1 MEHIYRQFALD
12 GLPISCARY
21 GSGHINETY
30 LLVTSRPHLYILQKI
45 NSYVF
50 HNAAGLMD
58 NIIAV
63 TGALRRQD
71 SDPRH
76 VLTLVPT
83 LDGRPYLTAGEGET
97 WRLYE
102 FVTDSLCLDKPESV
116 DDLKQSGVA
125 FGMFQNQLADFPAR
139 TLTETIP
146 HFHDT
151 PARYEQLKQAM
162 RENRAGRL
170 NEVRAELDF
179 YLAREQEAAALMD
192 LCRAGK
198 LPLRVTHNDT
208 KLNNVMLDRFT
219 RAPLCVIDLDTV
231 MPGLAAND
239 FGDSIRFGASTAAE
253 DEKDDSV
260 LVMATNAQFPP
271 YEYIDDDGNYAGID
285 VDIMTEVAKKLGRT
299 LKVEDMEFDSIIPA
313 VTSGKADVG
322 AAGMTVDPEREK
334 SVDFSVSYAT
344 GRQVIIVKNDSDIT
358 GPDDLEGKTVGVQS
372 GTTGDIYV
380 SDDGKAKV
388 EKYKSGFEAVQSLLQ
403 GKVDAVVIDNEPA
416 KVFVSENEG
425 IKILDT
431 DYVLEE
437 YALCVAK
444 GNTELLDQI
453 NTAIEEMIADGTI
466 DTILAKYINAEN

>member
-125 FGMFQNQLADFPAR
+125 FGMFQNQLADFPAH

-151 PARYEQLKQAM
+151 PARFEQLKQAM
-162 RENRAGRL
+162 QENRAGRL
-170 NEVRAELDF
+170 DEVRAELDF

-239 FGDSIRFGASTAAE
+239 FGDSIRFGANHSAE
-253 DEKDDSV
+253 DERDLTKVNFDLELFDV
-260 LVMATNAQFPP
+260 YAAGFLEGAGGALTETELDYLPWGAKLMTLECGIRFLTDYLEGDHYFRIHREGQNLDRCRTQFKLVS
-271 YEYIDDDGNYAGID
+271 
-285 VDIMTEVAKKLGRT
+285 
-299 LKVEDMEFDSIIPA
+299 DME
-313 VTSGKADVG
+313 
-322 AAGMTVDPEREK
+322 AAW
-334 SVDFSVSYAT
+334 
-344 GRQVIIVKNDSDIT
+344 
-358 GPDDLEGKTVGVQS
+358 DDMK
-372 GTTGDIYV
+372 
-380 SDDGKAKV
+380 
-388 EKYKSGFEAVQSLLQ
+388 
-403 GKVDAVVIDNEPA
+403 AVVD
-416 KVFVSENEG
+416 
-425 IKILDT
+425 
-431 DYVLEE
+431 
-437 YALCVAK
+437 
-444 GNTELLDQI
+444 
-453 NTAIEEMIADGTI
+453 
-466 DTILAKYINAEN
+466 KYR

>member
-83 LDGRPYLTAGEGET
+83 LDGRPYLPVGENET

-125 FGMFQNQLADFPAR
+125 FGMFQNQLADFPAH

-253 DEKDDSV
+253 DEKDLSRV
-260 LVMATNAQFPP
+260 TMSLELFETYTEGFLSACGARLTQA
-271 YEYIDDDGNYAGID
+271 EIDTLPMGTKL
-285 VDIMTEVAKKLGRT
+285 MTLECGSRFL
-299 LKVEDMEFDSIIPA
+299 
-313 VTSGKADVG
+313 AD
-322 AAGMTVDPEREK
+322 
-334 SVDFSVSYAT
+334 YL
-344 GRQVIIVKNDSDIT
+344 N
-358 GPDDLEGKTVGVQS
+358 
-372 GTTGDIYV
+372 GDIYFHV
-380 SDDGKAKV
+380 SREGHNLDRARTQMKLVADMEAKWDRMNDIVQKAAQKV
-388 EKYKSGFEAVQSLLQ
+388 R
-403 GKVDAVVIDNEPA
+403 
-416 KVFVSENEG
+416 
-425 IKILDT
+425 
-431 DYVLEE
+431 
-437 YALCVAK
+437 
-444 GNTELLDQI
+444 
-453 NTAIEEMIADGTI
+453 
-466 DTILAKYINAEN
+466 

>member
-1 MEHIYRQFALD
+1 MESIYRQFVLD

-50 HNAAGLMD
+50 HNASGLMD

-63 TGALRRQD
+63 TDALRRQD
-71 SDPRH
+71 PDPRH

-83 LDGRPYLTAGEGET
+83 LDGKPYLTAGEGEY

-125 FGMFQNQLADFPAR
+125 FGMFQNQLADFPAH

-151 PARYEQLKQAM
+151 PARYEQLKQAVQ
-162 RENRAGRL
+162 ENRAGRVDQ
-170 NEVRAELDF
+170 VRAELDF

-192 LCRAGK
+192 LCHAGK

-253 DEKDDSV
+253 DEKDLSRV
-260 LVMATNAQFPP
+260 TMSLELFETYVEGFLSACGARLTR
-271 YEYIDDDGNYAGID
+271 
-285 VDIMTEVAKKLGRT
+285 TE
-299 LKVEDMEFDSIIPA
+299 
-313 VTSGKADVG
+313 
-322 AAGMTVDPEREK
+322 
-334 SVDFSVSYAT
+334 
-344 GRQVIIVKNDSDIT
+344 
-358 GPDDLEGKTVGVQS
+358 
-372 GTTGDIYV
+372 
-380 SDDGKAKV
+380 
-388 EKYKSGFEAVQSLLQ
+388 
-403 GKVDAVVIDNEPA
+403 
-416 KVFVSENEG
+416 
-425 IKILDT
+425 
-431 DYVLEE
+431 
-437 YALCVAK
+437 
-444 GNTELLDQI
+444 
-453 NTAIEEMIADGTI
+453 I
-466 DTILAKYINAEN
+466 DTLSLGAKLMTLEFGMRFLADHLSGDRYFHIRREGHNLDRARTQFRLVECMEKNWDAMVEIIKDA

>member
-1 MEHIYRQFALD
+1 MRQMKKWLAL
-12 GLPISCARY
+12 
-21 GSGHINETY
+21 
-30 LLVTSRPHLYILQKI
+30 LLV
-45 NSYVF
+45 
-50 HNAAGLMD
+50 
-58 NIIAV
+58 
-63 TGALRRQD
+63 
-71 SDPRH
+71 
-76 VLTLVPT
+76 
-83 LDGRPYLTAGEGET
+83 
-97 WRLYE
+97 
-102 FVTDSLCLDKPESV
+102 
-116 DDLKQSGVA
+116 
-125 FGMFQNQLADFPAR
+125 
-139 TLTETIP
+139 
-146 HFHDT
+146 
-151 PARYEQLKQAM
+151 
-162 RENRAGRL
+162 
-170 NEVRAELDF
+170 
-179 YLAREQEAAALMD
+179 AALSICM
-192 LCRAGK
+192 
-198 LPLRVTHNDT
+198 
-208 KLNNVMLDRFT
+208 
-219 RAPLCVIDLDTV
+219 
-231 MPGLAAND
+231 LAACS
-239 FGDSIRFGASTAAE
+239 GDGDTADETTAATDDAQTTAAE

-322 AAGMTVDPEREK
+322 AAGMTVDPEREE

-380 SDDGKAKV
+380 SDDGKATV

>member
-83 LDGRPYLTAGEGET
+83 LDGRPYLTVGEDET

-125 FGMFQNQLADFPAR
+125 FGMFQNQLADFPAH

-170 NEVRAELDF
+170 DEVRAELDF

-192 LCRAGK
+192 L
-198 LPLRVTHNDT
+198 
-208 KLNNVMLDRFT
+208 
-219 RAPLCVIDLDTV
+219 
-231 MPGLAAND
+231 
-239 FGDSIRFGASTAAE
+239 
-253 DEKDDSV
+253 
-260 LVMATNAQFPP
+260 
-271 YEYIDDDGNYAGID
+271 
-285 VDIMTEVAKKLGRT
+285 
-299 LKVEDMEFDSIIPA
+299 
-313 VTSGKADVG
+313 
-322 AAGMTVDPEREK
+322 
-334 SVDFSVSYAT
+334 
-344 GRQVIIVKNDSDIT
+344 
-358 GPDDLEGKTVGVQS
+358 
-372 GTTGDIYV
+372 
-380 SDDGKAKV
+380 
-388 EKYKSGFEAVQSLLQ
+388 
-403 GKVDAVVIDNEPA
+403 
-416 KVFVSENEG
+416 
-425 IKILDT
+425 
-431 DYVLEE
+431 
-437 YALCVAK
+437 
-444 GNTELLDQI
+444 
-453 NTAIEEMIADGTI
+453 
-466 DTILAKYINAEN
+466 